1 MGDEVLAGLAALVG
15 VVLAGEREGAQD
27 GAAVDRL
34 DDLVGVLGDDREQV
48 REQLVLERRD
58 VGRDADR
65 AVIAVLGDVDGLVRR
80 DRDR

>member
-1 MGDEVLAGLAALVG
+1 VGDEVLAGLPALIG
-15 VVLAGEREGAQD
+15 VVLAGEQECLQD
-27 GAAVDRL
+27 SVAIDLLG
-34 DDLVGVLGDDREQV
+34 DLVGVLGDDREQV